1 MKNKIFLVITFLFTF
16 ISFGVNNV
24 YAEASVSGNI
34 SFDTNSKKIIF
45 TVSSNE
51 HIGQIYG
58 TLICNNIGQKDLT
71 NIFTSNPP
79 TSFSYSLDYSVSS
92 GNYNC
97 YVTGFRVG
105 TLESAKDGVKN
116 HSVSS
121 KTLSLGSPSQSNS
134 TPSPKPSNNSNK
146 GTSQNSNSNKTS
158 KSNNNYLKSFGV
170 EGYNLS
176 SEFNKDN
183 GDYSVTVPYDT
194 KEVKVIYEK
203 EDDKA
208 SISGDE
214 GVKSVSVGENKFTI
228 TVTAEN
234 GEQRNY
240 TVNVIVEEKPIIIK
254 KNNDEYSVVTKE
266 EDLPKLD
273 IEHDV
278 ITLNIK
284 DTEVKA
290 YRIDSI
296 DYVLIALRD
305 KNNDVKLYKFD
316 SFKDDEKEP
325 IYTLYQ
331 DINLSGIYLV
341 LTEPKS
347 IPSGYKKVSIKING
361 NNVTAY
367 KKNKGFYLVYGLNT
381 SNNKESF
388 YSYDEGENTL
398 QRYNIEELNDTLKE
412 NDNLKKFAFLLC
424 IGLIAAFIIIIII
437 CVKKC
442 ENKEAKEL
450 RKEEKK
456 NKKLEIQNQKKET
469 KKQRKEEKRLKKEA
483 KKVEDKVEDDE

>member
-1 MKNKIFLVITFLFTF
+1 MKKKTFIILIAFFTF
-16 ISFGVNNV
+16 NISVKAGSSLSTSTSNV
-24 YAEASVSGNI
+24 YNENSFNVTASIDGAATWDVHVTASGPVSGCTISNAGYTSDLSETSKSFTASCQATGTGNI
-34 SFDTNSKKIIF
+34 NINLSGTITNGNGVTSKI
-45 TVSSNE
+45 
-51 HIGQIYG
+51 
-58 TLICNNIGQKDLT
+58 
-71 NIFTSNPP
+71 
-79 TSFSYSLDYSVSS
+79 S
-92 GNYNC
+92 G
-97 YVTGFRVG
+97 
-105 TLESAKDGVKN
+105 
-116 HSVSS
+116 S
-121 KTLSLGSPSQSNS
+121 KTVTVTNVPVVQ
-134 TPSPKPSNNSNK
+134 PKPSNNSNK
-146 GTSQNSNSNKTS
+146 GTSQKSNSNKPS

-278 ITLNIK
+278 ITLNIQ

-347 IPSGYKKVSIKING
+347 IPNGYKKVSIKING
-361 NNVTAY
+361 NSVTAY

-381 SNNKESF
+381 SNNKKSF

>member
-1 MKNKIFLVITFLFTF
+1 MKKKIFIILIAFLTFN
-16 ISFGVNNV
+16 ISVKAGSSLSTSTSNV
-24 YAEASVSGNI
+24 YNGNSFNVTASIDGAATWDVHVTASGPVSGCTISNAGYTSDLSETSKSFTASCQATGTGNI
-34 SFDTNSKKIIF
+34 NINLSGTITNGNGVTSKISGSKNV
-45 TVSSNE
+45 TV
-51 HIGQIYG
+51 
-58 TLICNNIGQKDLT
+58 T
-71 NIFTSNPP
+71 NAPVVQP
-79 TSFSYSLDYSVSS
+79 
-92 GNYNC
+92 
-97 YVTGFRVG
+97 
-105 TLESAKDGVKN
+105 
-116 HSVSS
+116 
-121 KTLSLGSPSQSNS
+121 Q
-134 TPSPKPSNNSNK
+134 PSNNSNK
-146 GTSQNSNSNKTS
+146 GTSQSSNSNKPS

-194 KEVKVIYEK
+194 KEVKIIYEK

-214 GVKSVSVGENKFTI
+214 GVKSVSIGENKFTI

-266 EDLPKLD
+266 EDLPKID

-278 ITLNIK
+278 ITLNIQ

-290 YRIDSI
+290 YRVDSI
-296 DYVLIALRD
+296 DYVLVALRD

-361 NNVTAY
+361 NSVTAY

-381 SNNKESF
+381 SNNKKSF

>member
-1 MKNKIFLVITFLFTF
+1 MKKKIFIILIAFLTFN
-16 ISFGVNNV
+16 ISVKAGSSLSTSTSNV
-24 YAEASVSGNI
+24 YNGNSFNVTASIDGAATWDVHVTASGPVSGCTISNAGYTSDLSETSKSFTASCQATGTGNI
-34 SFDTNSKKIIF
+34 NINLSGTITNGNGVTSKISGSKNV
-45 TVSSNE
+45 TV
-51 HIGQIYG
+51 
-58 TLICNNIGQKDLT
+58 T
-71 NIFTSNPP
+71 NAPVVQP
-79 TSFSYSLDYSVSS
+79 
-92 GNYNC
+92 
-97 YVTGFRVG
+97 
-105 TLESAKDGVKN
+105 
-116 HSVSS
+116 
-121 KTLSLGSPSQSNS
+121 Q
-134 TPSPKPSNNSNK
+134 PSNNSNK
-146 GTSQNSNSNKTS
+146 GTSQSSNSNKPS

-214 GVKSVSVGENKFTI
+214 GVKSVSIGENKFTI

-266 EDLPKLD
+266 EDLPKID

-278 ITLNIK
+278 ITLNIQ

-290 YRIDSI
+290 YRVDSI
-296 DYVLIALRD
+296 DYVLVALRD

-361 NNVTAY
+361 NSVTAY

-442 ENKEAKEL
+442 ENKEAKKL

-469 KKQRKEEKRLKKEA
+469 KKQRKEEKKLKKEA
-483 KKVEDKVEDDE
+483 KKVEDDE

>member
-1 MKNKIFLVITFLFTF
+1 MKKKIFIILIAFLTFN
-16 ISFGVNNV
+16 ISVKAGSSLSTSTSNV
-24 YAEASVSGNI
+24 YNGNSFNVTASIDGAATWDVHVTASGPVSGCTISNAGYTSDLSETSKSFTASCQATGTGNI
-34 SFDTNSKKIIF
+34 NINLSGTITNGNGVTSKISGSKNV
-45 TVSSNE
+45 TV
-51 HIGQIYG
+51 
-58 TLICNNIGQKDLT
+58 T
-71 NIFTSNPP
+71 NAPVVQP
-79 TSFSYSLDYSVSS
+79 
-92 GNYNC
+92 
-97 YVTGFRVG
+97 
-105 TLESAKDGVKN
+105 
-116 HSVSS
+116 
-121 KTLSLGSPSQSNS
+121 Q
-134 TPSPKPSNNSNK
+134 PSNNSNK
-146 GTSQNSNSNKTS
+146 GTSQSSNSNKPS

-214 GVKSVSVGENKFTI
+214 GVKSVSIGENKFTI

-266 EDLPKLD
+266 EDLPKID

-278 ITLNIK
+278 ITLNIQ

-290 YRIDSI
+290 YRVDSI
-296 DYVLIALRD
+296 DYVLVALRD

-361 NNVTAY
+361 NSVTAY

-469 KKQRKEEKRLKKEA
+469 KKQRKEEKKLKKEA
-483 KKVEDKVEDDE
+483 KKVEDDE

>member
-1 MKNKIFLVITFLFTF
+1 MKGKKILFIVVLSFLLIPKVSASSCNVKANTTNIKQGDTVTISLSGQDVIGKFNISSSSILTSSQNSIWIENNTET
-16 ISFGVNNV
+16 ISFTANSSGVATINV
-24 YAEASVSGNI
+24 SPFQPSDGQGNDINLSCNSVSI
-34 SFDTNSKKIIF
+34 TI
-45 TVSSNE
+45 
-51 HIGQIYG
+51 
-58 TLICNNIGQKDLT
+58 
-71 NIFTSNPP
+71 NP
-79 TSFSYSLDYSVSS
+79 
-92 GNYNC
+92 
-97 YVTGFRVG
+97 
-105 TLESAKDGVKN
+105 KN
-116 HSVSS
+116 
-121 KTLSLGSPSQSNS
+121 
-134 TPSPKPSNNSNK
+134 TPQPSNNSNK
-146 GTSQNSNSNKTS
+146 GTSQKSNSNKPS

-170 EGYNLS
+170 EGYNLP

-194 KEVKVIYEK
+194 KEVQVIYEK

-240 TVNVIVEEKPIIIK
+240 TVNVIVEKKPIIIK

-266 EDLPKLD
+266 EDLPKID

-278 ITLNIK
+278 ITLNIQ

-361 NNVTAY
+361 NSVSAY

-381 SNNKESF
+381 SNNKKSF

-412 NDNLKKFAFLLC
+412 NDTLKKFAFLLC